1 MTDFT
6 YKEYEKFIEDSNLKL
21 KESYNFKKLANI
33 LFNEMKLKSFA
44 MDSSYSPFN
53 LKPAIF
59 LNKKGYPEL
68 FKNVCVSEGEYNK
81 VKNYYNYQ
89 LECFKADYIDKF
101 YRSERISFLEQNTD
115 FTSKL
120 AQSLDELSKITLDNK
135 IIYED
140 DIARYCRLLKKAKL
154 VTINKIKNTNEYKF
168 KFKLTKKEY
177 IIKYF
182 VTKPTQRNYITFEE
196 TIKDRVKKGEDYIK
210 ALEDEALKYIEE
222 GQYFKNYIFPEIKNA
237 LNIIATSKNEKFEQS
252 FKESFINYLNNP
264 NAIIGPFLYKDKEIW
279 TVETTPRL
287 VQEPYIEYNRLT
299 NEIVVHNINNS
310 QKEIDYA
317 FNNLACLTE
326 IYIENNK

>member
-6 YKEYEKFIEDSNLKL
+6 YKEYEKFIEDANLKL

-33 LFNEMKLKSFA
+33 LFNEMELKSFA

-81 VKNYYNYQ
+81 VKNCYNYQ
-89 LECFKADYIDKF
+89 LECLKADNIDKF
-101 YRSERISFLEQNTD
+101 YRTGRISFLEQNTD
-115 FTSKL
+115 FASKL

-168 KFKLTKKEY
+168 KFKLTKK
-177 IIKYF
+177 
-182 VTKPTQRNYITFEE
+182 
-196 TIKDRVKKGEDYIK
+196 GEDYIK
-210 ALEDEALKYIEE
+210 ALEDEALKYIEDR
-222 GQYFKNYIFPEIKNA
+222 QYIKNYIFPEIKEA
-237 LNIIATSKNEKFEQS
+237 LNIIVTNKNEKFEQS
-252 FKESFINYLNNP
+252 FRKSFINYLNNP
-264 NAIIGPFLYKDKEIW
+264 NAIIGPFLYRDKDIW

-299 NEIVVHNINNS
+299 NEIIVHNINNS
-310 QKEIDYA
+310 QEKIDYN
-317 FNNLACLTE
+317 FNNLAKLTE
-326 IYIENNK
+326 IYIENNNSKNK